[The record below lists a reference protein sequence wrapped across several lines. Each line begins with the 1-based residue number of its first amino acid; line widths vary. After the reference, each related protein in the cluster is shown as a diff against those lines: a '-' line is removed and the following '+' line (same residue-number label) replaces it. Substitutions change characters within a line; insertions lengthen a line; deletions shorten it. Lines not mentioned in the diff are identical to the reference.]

1 MEKPIRQKSFSLR
14 IAFLVVCLMFIILI
28 VNVNIEINSLKRE
41 AAGLEEEIR
50 VVDREIERLQVEFE
64 KPITDETMRRLARD
78 TLGYYQS
85 NEIIY
90 EVS

>member
-1 MEKPIRQKSFSLR
+1 MEKSVHQKSFSLR
-14 IAFLVVCLMFIILI
+14 IAFVVVCLMFVILI
-28 VNVNIEINSLKRE
+28 INVNIEINSLKQD
-41 AAGLEEEIR
+41 AAKLQEEIR
-50 VVDREIERLQVEFE
+50 VVDREIERLQIEFE
-64 KPITDETMRRLARD
+64 KPVTDETMRQLARD

>member
-1 MEKPIRQKSFSLR
+1 MEKSVHQKSFSLR
-14 IAFLVVCLMFIILI
+14 IAFVVVCLMFVILI
-28 VNVNIEINSLKRE
+28 INVNIEINSLKQD
-41 AAGLEEEIR
+41 AAKLQEEIR
-50 VVDREIERLQVEFE
+50 VVDREIERLQIEFE
-64 KPITDETMRRLARD
+64 KPITDETMRQLARD

>member
-1 MEKPIRQKSFSLR
+1 MEKKVDQKSLSLR
-14 IAFLVVCLMFIILI
+14 IAFLVVCLMFVILI
-28 VNVNIEINSLKRE
+28 VNVNIEINTLRRE
-41 AAGLEEEIR
+41 AAELQDEIR
-50 VVDREIERLQVEFE
+50 VVDREIERLQIEFE
-64 KPITDETMRRLARD
+64 KPITDEVMRQLARD

>member
-1 MEKPIRQKSFSLR
+1 MEKTIHQKSFSLR
-14 IAFLVVCLMFIILI
+14 IAFVVVCLMFVILI
-28 VNVNIEINSLKRE
+28 INVNIEINSLQRE
-41 AAGLEEEIR
+41 ADELRDEIR
-50 VVDREIERLQVEFE
+50 VVDREIERLQIEFE
-64 KPITDETMRRLARD
+64 KPITDETMRQLARD